1 VTDAK
6 DLKVLFLDIDD
17 TLFGTT
23 DFVQEA
29 RAAAV
34 EAMIERGLRA
44 DKERV
49 LKSLAAVVAEFGSND
64 DHHYDRLLQRMPA
77 ECTAGANR
85 DLLVGAG
92 VIAYHNTK
100 WEQLRIRPEA
110 ESLLRDLAA
119 TPLRLGIISAGL
131 VHKQVEK
138 VLRLGIDRFIDKEL
152 LFITHAVGIA
162 KSNPRLYERCV
173 EHTGVAPAQV
183 MHVGDH
189 PYHDVDAANA
199 AGLLTVWL
207 RGDGKYSSLMPR
219 TDPDHIIDE
228 FLDLRALLR
237 DTYAV
242 GV

>member
-1 VTDAK
+1 MTDPS

-23 DFVQEA
+23 NFVQKA

-34 EAMIERGLRA
+34 DAMIERGLRA
-44 DKERV
+44 DKDQV
-49 LKSLAAVVAEFGSND
+49 LASLAAVVSEFGSND
-64 DHHYDRLLQRMPA
+64 DHHYNRLLQRMPDS
-77 ECTAGANR
+77 CTAGANR
-85 DLLVGAG
+85 DLLIGAG

-100 WEQLRIRPEA
+100 WQQLRIKPEA
-110 ESLLRDLAA
+110 EQLLRDLAG
-119 TPLRLGIISAGL
+119 TPLRLGVISAGL

-173 EHTGVAPAQV
+173 ERTAAEPAQV

-199 AGLLTVWL
+199 AGLKTVWL
-207 RGDGKYSSLMPR
+207 RGRGKYSTLLPR
-219 TDPDHIIDE
+219 SEPDHVIDE
-228 FLDLRALLR
+228 FIELRQLLR
-237 DTYAV
+237 DPYGIRV
-242 GV
+242 

>member
-1 VTDAK
+1 MTDTS

-23 DFVQEA
+23 DFVQKA

-34 EAMIERGLRA
+34 DAMIERGLRA

-64 DHHYDRLLQRMPA
+64 DHHYNRLLQRMPA
-77 ECTAGANR
+77 SCTSGANH

-100 WEQLRIRPEA
+100 WEELRIKPEA
-110 ESLLRDLAA
+110 EQLLRDLAA
-119 TPLRLGIISAGL
+119 TPLRLGVISAGL

-138 VLRLGIDRFIDKEL
+138 VLRLGIDRYLDKDL

-162 KSNPRLYERCV
+162 KSNPRLYERCI
-173 EHTGVAPAQV
+173 EHAGVAAGQA

-199 AGLLTVWL
+199 AGLRTVWL
-207 RGDGKYSSLMPR
+207 RGSGKYSTLKPQSE
-219 TDPDHIIDE
+219 PDHVIDE
-228 FLDLRALLR
+228 FVELRALLR
-237 DTYAV
+237 ENYDLAV
-242 GV
+242 

>member
-1 VTDAK
+1 MTDSS

-23 DFVQEA
+23 DFVQKA

-34 EAMIERGLRA
+34 DAMIKRGLQA

-49 LKSLAAVVAEFGSND
+49 LKTLAAVVAEFGSND
-64 DHHYDRLLQRMPA
+64 DHHYNRLLQRMPKS
-77 ECTAGANR
+77 CTAGANH
-85 DLLVGAG
+85 DLLIGAG

-100 WEQLRIRPEA
+100 WEELRIKPEA
-110 ESLLRDLAA
+110 EDLLRDLAA
-119 TPLRLGIISAGL
+119 TPLRLGVISAGL

-138 VLRLGIDRFIDKEL
+138 VLRLGIDRYLDKDL

-162 KSNPRLYERCV
+162 KSNPRLYARCIEHADV
-173 EHTGVAPAQV
+173 EPGQA

-199 AGLLTVWL
+199 AGLRTVWL
-207 RGDGKYSSLMPR
+207 RGSGKYSTLLPHSE
-219 TDPDHIIDE
+219 PDYVIDE
-228 FLDLRALLR
+228 FVELRALLR
-237 DTYAV
+237 EHYALQV
-242 GV
+242 

>member
-1 VTDAK
+1 MTDTS

-23 DFVQEA
+23 DFVQKA

-34 EAMIERGLRA
+34 DAMIERGLRA
-44 DKERV
+44 DKDRV
-49 LKSLAAVVAEFGSND
+49 LQSLAAVVSEFGSND
-64 DHHYDRLLQRMPA
+64 DHHYNRLLQRMPA
-77 ECTAGANR
+77 SCTAGANH

-100 WEQLRIRPEA
+100 WQELRIKPEA
-110 ESLLRDLAA
+110 EELLRDLAA
-119 TPLRLGIISAGL
+119 TPLRLGVISAGL

-138 VLRLGIDRFIDKEL
+138 VLRLGIDRFLDKEL

-173 EHTGVAPAQV
+173 ERTGAEPGQV

-199 AGLLTVWL
+199 AGLKTVWL
-207 RGDGKYSSLMPR
+207 RGNGKYSTLLPR
-219 TDPDHIIDE
+219 SEPNHVIDE
-228 FLDLRALLR
+228 FVELRQLLR
-237 DTYAV
+237 ESYAIDV
-242 GV
+242 

>member
-1 VTDAK
+1 VTDTP

-23 DFVQEA
+23 DFVQKA

-34 EAMIERGLRA
+34 DAMIERGLRA
-44 DKERV
+44 EKEQV
-49 LKSLAAVVAEFGSND
+49 LKSLAAVVSEFGSND
-64 DHHYDRLLQRMPA
+64 DHHYNRLLQRMPA
-77 ECTAGANR
+77 SCTAGANH

-100 WEQLRIRPEA
+100 WQELLIKPEA
-110 ESLLRDLAA
+110 EQLLKDLSR
-119 TPLRLGIISAGL
+119 TSLRLGVISAGL

-173 EHTGVAPAQV
+173 KRSGVDASQV

-189 PYHDVDAANA
+189 PYHDVDAANS
-199 AGLLTVWL
+199 AGLQTVWL
-207 RGDGKYSSLMPR
+207 RGSGKYSALMPR
-219 TDPDHIIDE
+219 SEPNFIIDE
-228 FLDLRALLR
+228 FVELRTLLR
-237 DTYAV
+237 ESYGIEV
-242 GV
+242 

>member
-1 VTDAK
+1 VTDTP

-23 DFVQEA
+23 DFVHKA
-29 RAAAV
+29 RTAAV
-34 EAMIERGLRA
+34 AAMIERGLDA
-44 DKERV
+44 EQGQV
-49 LKSLAAVVAEFGSND
+49 LQSLAEVVAEFGSND
-64 DHHYDRLLQRMPA
+64 DHHYNRLLQRLPA
-77 ECTAGANR
+77 SCVAGANH

-100 WEQLRIRPEA
+100 WQELRIKPEA
-110 ESLLRDLAA
+110 EDLLRALAA

-138 VLRLGIDRFIDKEL
+138 ILRLGIDRFLDKEL

-173 EHTGVAPAQV
+173 ERAGVEADHV

-189 PYHDVDAANA
+189 PYHDVDTANA
-199 AGLLTVWL
+199 AGLRTVWL
-207 RGDGKYSSLMPR
+207 RGTGKYSALLPHSKP
-219 TDPDHIIDE
+219 THVIDE
-228 FLDLRALLR
+228 FVELRHLLR
-237 DTYAV
+237 ESYAINV
-242 GV
+242 